1 MRPEMVDSDEAWAQ
15 RARTDREAFAEL
27 VRRYADKIY
36 NLTYRMTGDR
46 SEAEDLAQED
56 FARVYRGLPGFKPE
70 YPFGAW
76 LYRIAVNV
84 CLTERHRRGST
95 PSEPLSEDNEISDDE
110 ALSLE
115 ELAERHEVQGVVQQ
129 AILSLPPM
137 YRAVVIL
144 YHLEGRSYEEIA
156 RLLDLPINT
165 VRTHLHRGRA
175 LLKDKLAPGQSNGKM

>member
-1 MRPEMVDSDEAWAQ
+1 MRPEKVESDEAWAQ
-15 RARTDREAFAEL
+15 RAQTDREAFGEL

-36 NLTYRMTGDR
+36 NLAYRMTGDR
-46 SEAEDLAQED
+46 TEAEDLAQEA
-56 FARVYRGLPGFKPE
+56 FVRAYRGLPGFKQE

-84 CLTERHRRGST
+84 CLTERRHKGSA
-95 PSEPLSEDNEISDDE
+95 PADQLSEESEISIG
-110 ALSLE
+110 APSLE
-115 ELAERHEVQGVVQQ
+115 ETAERHEMQAAVQQ

-144 YHLEGRSYEEIA
+144 YHLEGRSYDEIA
-156 RLLDLPINT
+156 TLLDLPINT

-175 LLKDKLAPGQSNGKM
+175 LLKDRLAPSDNR